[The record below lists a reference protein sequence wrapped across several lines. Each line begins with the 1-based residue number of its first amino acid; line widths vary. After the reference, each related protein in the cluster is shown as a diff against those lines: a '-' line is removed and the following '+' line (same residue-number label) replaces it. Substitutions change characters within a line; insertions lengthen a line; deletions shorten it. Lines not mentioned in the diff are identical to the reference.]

1 MTKSLLTGM
10 AVCAALALFVQ
21 NANAYA
27 RKAHAHAYAH
37 VNQSPIHVAEPAWAS
52 LRAKGG
58 PLHDCVH
65 VQFPQCNGHDFGGE
79 PND

>member
-10 AVCAALALFVQ
+10 AVCAALAIFAG
-21 NANAYA
+21 NADAHV
-27 RKAHAHAYAH
+27 RKAHVHKVPVYAKQ
-37 VNQSPIHVAEPAWAS
+37 VTPATLDMS
-52 LRAKGG
+52 LLTAKGG

-65 VQFPQCNGHDFGGE
+65 VQFPQCDKGYGE